1 MDDEATQPT
10 QDPRRQGFTNSGL
23 AHEDVSDLLCILH
36 PCSPAAFK
44 IVAHTALR
52 CPQNVLQTR
61 SFDDYDDGV
70 SQSVLEEQET
80 FILGSDSAAQAMDL
94 ALRFSAKVVRPHM
107 GFVFGRNAAVCDI
120 VVDTDT
126 IKRVSNVHFRIFIN
140 ESGSLM
146 LEDLSTNG
154 TVVDDVVLRSKDQAR
169 AHTRMLTPGSII
181 QILSPKAEE
190 VVKFIVRIPN
200 REGHEQEHQAKLIAY
215 VHNMALAVLRAH
227 DAAPNDVA
235 RRLRPANETHH
246 SGPQKMGLTNKHFG
260 MHWSGGEKY
269 NVVGQIGK
277 GAFATVYQIATKND
291 GQLYAAKELEKRR
304 FMKNGMLDRKVNN
317 EMQIMKAIQHE
328 NVVQYVEY
336 QDVGHHLYI
345 IMEFV
350 PCGDLQQYLHRN
362 PGPPEPIPEDLGRKM
377 SAQVFD
383 ALDYLHKKKITHRD
397 IKPDNILIAD
407 LDPDNFTI
415 KLSDF
420 GLSKIVKDNEDT
432 FLKTFCG
439 TLLYCAPEVFPH
451 YDAHVAG
458 NKKRPHWNRNAPTNK
473 FHSYSQSVDIWSYGA
488 VLWFSLCVKPPFEG
502 VADNTGKGMFDKI
515 MMTALD
521 PTDLTKQGVSDYAV
535 ALLMEML
542 NTDPATR
549 PTPAYCLSHPWFGD
563 ERVVLDGAA
572 EFAVGLAVINEEHEF
587 ELVEQP
593 DMSQLSIGEEED
605 DHASEVSLHSGDIQF
620 FDPRQSKRF
629 KSEAFAYRDREG
641 SLIGSSPEV
650 LFDHIPIM
658 NQAAPMAAAASAGPA
673 PPKLF
678 GEISQSAL
686 DTSSVF
692 GNRQHPELD
701 SMESRSSSSGG
712 SHRSTHHAQEDS
724 AVASASLMGAE
735 SMVRDLHMDSPNHP
749 GSSPGGEV
757 NEPTTPVQEIEQ
769 HTPNEITPRPA
780 QPKAFSPVRPT
791 PQRVFSRQIQM
802 EFPPSIFYDSSDPN
816 THNLEYASRASGHDF
831 SVQPRYLVSSRSLDH
846 IKTEDLDVEPQTQ
859 SLDSTTSA
867 ETTQEDSPSEA
878 ELLLAYPRSHFLKPP
893 PRLGRLT
900 PLPGGFSS
908 VPLILTTQEAHWG
921 RAPSNTHV
929 FPDPTDIRVARRAL
943 IFKWHA
949 PPVKSV
955 SKDSLTPTDAR
966 TVVADPDAW
975 TKAPNLHCMLS
986 TESRTGVRV
995 NGTLLHKP
1003 EPDGTYYY
1011 GRIYTGDVI
1020 EILKESKGKPGLGFV
1035 VELHQGEGKAGRPV
1049 GEETF
1054 KEMKADAGKGA
1065 GETGKQ
1071 FSREIAASGG
1081 YAGPADKTEKRDALG
1096 EPFKLK
1102 KAEMV

>member
-10 QDPRRQGFTNSGL
+10 QDPRRQGLMNSGL

-80 FILGSDSAAQAMDL
+80 FILGSDSTAQAMDL

-107 GFVFGRNAAVCDI
+107 GFVFGRNATVCDI

-169 AHTRMLTPGSII
+169 AQTRMLTPGSII

-200 REGHEQEHQAKLIAY
+200 REGHEQEHQSKLIAY
-215 VHNMALAVLRAH
+215 IHNMALAVARAQ

-235 RRLRPANETHH
+235 RRLRPANETQH

-304 FMKNGMLDRKVNN
+304 FMKNGVLDRKVNN

-350 PCGDLQQYLHRN
+350 PCGDLQQYLHRS

-515 MMTALD
+515 MMTPLD

-542 NTDPATR
+542 NTDPAIR
-549 PTPAYCLSHPWFGD
+549 PTPAYCLNHPWFGD
-563 ERVVLDGAA
+563 DRVVLEGASD
-572 EFAVGLAVINEEHEF
+572 FADGLAVIDEEHEL

-593 DMSQLSIGEEED
+593 DMSQLSIGEQED
-605 DHASEVSLHSGDIQF
+605 DQASEVSLHSGDIQF

-650 LFDHIPIM
+650 QFDHIPIV
-658 NQAAPMAAAASAGPA
+658 NQAAPAAVASAMPA
-673 PPKLF
+673 QPKLF

-686 DTSSVF
+686 DSSSVF
-692 GNRQHPELD
+692 GNRPHPALD

-712 SHRSTHHAQEDS
+712 SHHSAHLAHEDG

-735 SMVRDLHMDSPNHP
+735 SMVRDLHMDSPNHS
-749 GSSPGGEV
+749 GSSPGGDV
-757 NEPTTPVQEIEQ
+757 SEPTTPVQEIEQ
-769 HTPNEITPRPA
+769 NTPNEITPRPA

-831 SVQPRYLVSSRSLDH
+831 LVQPRYLVSSKSLDEV
-846 IKTEDLDVEPQTQ
+846 KPEDVKPEQISYLEGA
-859 SLDSTTSA
+859 SA
-867 ETTQEDSPSEA
+867 SSETTQEDVAEDTSPPLPQSQF
-878 ELLLAYPRSHFLKPP
+878 RKPP
-893 PRLGRLT
+893 PRLGKLV
-900 PLPGGFSS
+900 PLPGSFYTE
-908 VPLILTTQEAHWG
+908 PLILTTQEAHWG
-921 RAPSNTHV
+921 RALNNTHV
-929 FPDPTDIRVARRAL
+929 YPHREDVRVAKRAI

-949 PPVKSV
+949 PPPKPAN
-955 SKDSLTPTDAR
+955 KLFDPIDST
-966 TVVADPDAW
+966 DPDAW
-975 TKAPNLHCMLS
+975 TKLPNLHCMLS
-986 TESRTGVRV
+986 TESRTGLRV
-995 NGTLLHKP
+995 NGIPLHRP
-1003 EPDGTYYY
+1003 EADGTYYY

-1020 EILKESKGKPGLGFV
+1020 EILKESKGKPGLSFV

-1054 KEMKADAGKGA
+1054 KEIRADAGKGA
-1065 GETGKQ
+1065 GEEGKQ
-1071 FSREIAASGG
+1071 FSREIAAFGG
-1081 YAGPADKTEKRDALG
+1081 HAGSAKTEKREALG
-1096 EPFKLK
+1096 EPFKLAK
-1102 KAEMV
+1102 TEMV